1 MIEKKLSFIT
11 MGDVHRNDEFPF
23 LSGKI
28 TAHNSES
35 DNSIELMCARLLYA
49 GGNDTFTDWLR
60 EA

>member
-1 MIEKKLSFIT
+1 

-23 LSGKI
+23 LSAKI
-28 TAHNSES
+28 TAHNSER

-49 GGNDTFTDWLR
+49 VKNDTFTDWVR

>member
-1 MIEKKLSFIT
+1 MCIE
-11 MGDVHRNDEFPF
+11 MMNF

-60 EA
+60 EAWNSKTELLQEV